1 MDFFRKYLTSS
12 SHSRMFLKI
21 GVLKN
26 FVNFSGKHLC
36 HKRLQHRCFS
46 AKFAKNTFYTEQ
58 HASGDYSNK
67 RLFKTLKFWCSSI
80 QTLNV
85 FLKCDSIYY

>member
-12 SHSRMFLKI
+12 NHSRMFLKI
-21 GVLKN
+21 CVLKN

-46 AKFAKNTFYTEQ
+46 AKFAKNTFYTE
-58 HASGDYSNK
+58 
-67 RLFKTLKFWCSSI
+67 
-80 QTLNV
+80 
-85 FLKCDSIYY
+85 

>member
-1 MDFFRKYLTSS
+1 
-12 SHSRMFLKI
+12 MFP
-21 GVLKN
+21 
-26 FVNFSGKHLC
+26 
-36 HKRLQHRCFS
+36 

-58 HASGDYSNK
+58 QTVATFVYRLKALTISWKGSILDAWQGPKYASGDYSNK

-80 QTLNV
+80 QKLNV